1 MFLNVLNDAKLVK
14 ISNGA
19 AAGQT
24 PVTSNTLDTAG
35 YNSVLLVA
43 DLATVVSGA
52 VIQLTAQD
60 GVQANGS
67 DAANITA
74 TTGPFAAAGATV
86 QTPALTD
93 SGGATSNKL
102 VALDVI
108 KPQKRYVTAVL
119 TRTTQNVTVNS
130 LWALLYNADVK
141 PLASQDPSVAASAT
155 FNCGT

>member
-1 MFLNVLNDAKLVK
+1 MFLNALADFKLVK
-14 ISNGA
+14 VSNGA
-19 AAGQT
+19 VAGQT
-24 PVTSNTLDTAG
+24 AVTGTTFDMTG

-52 VIQLTAQD
+52 VLQLTAQD
-60 GVQANGS
+60 GLQSNGS

-74 TTGPFAAAGATV
+74 TTGPFGVAGATV

-102 VALDVI
+102 IALDVI
-108 KPQKRYVTAVL
+108 KPQKRFVTPVL

-130 LWALLYNADVK
+130 LWALLYNSDLKA
-141 PLASQDPSVAASAT
+141 LAAQDASVAASAT